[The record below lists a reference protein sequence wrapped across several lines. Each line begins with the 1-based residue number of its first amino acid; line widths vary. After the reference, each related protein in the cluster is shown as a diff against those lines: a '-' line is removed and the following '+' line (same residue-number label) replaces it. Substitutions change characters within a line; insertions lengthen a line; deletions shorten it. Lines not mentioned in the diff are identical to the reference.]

1 MRRMEAIPGELPTAF
16 LDSLPNPV
24 LVKNAALTYVWVN
37 RAFEDLFG
45 VSRDRIA
52 GLRDEDIFPEQRAG
66 ANRDRRILTE
76 GSVGEDLGTVIQERR
91 GRRETLTRKSRLTLA
106 DGTVLLIGIM
116 HDVTEVVTANLALA
130 ETSAAL
136 RAQAQE
142 LRRLADT
149 DMLTG
154 CLNRRALFELAGGV
168 PSPTEV
174 GLLLTDIDHF
184 KSINDTYGHAAGDLA
199 LKHFATV
206 VMRNIRETDTLARI
220 GGEEFAVLLP
230 GATIDAT
237 RVIAE
242 RIRAALAASPLVCE
256 DGLVINMTVSIGVC
270 LPESRELLDLDALLA
285 DADRRLY
292 VAKREGRDRVVFA
305 D

>member
-1 MRRMEAIPGELPTAF
+1 MGRTEAISGELPTAF

-37 RAFEDLFG
+37 RAFEELFD
-45 VSRDRIA
+45 VSRQNIA
-52 GLRDEDIFPEQRAG
+52 GLRDEDVFPENRSDAPRDARVVNEG
-66 ANRDRRILTE
+66 AIE
-76 GSVGEDLGTVIQERR
+76 EDLGAVVHERR
-91 GRRETLTRKSRLTLA
+91 ERRETLTRKSRLTLA

-116 HDVTEVVTANLALA
+116 HDVTEVMAANAALA

-136 RAQAQE
+136 RAQTQE

-184 KSINDTYGHAAGDLA
+184 KRINDTHGHAAGDLA
-199 LKHFATV
+199 LKHFAAV

-230 GATIDAT
+230 GATTDAT

-270 LPESRELLDLDALLA
+270 LPETREALDLDTLLA

-292 VAKREGRDRVVFA
+292 VAKREGRDRVVCV

>member
-1 MRRMEAIPGELPTAF
+1 MRRMKAIPGELPTAF

-24 LVKNAALTYVWVN
+24 LVKNAALVYVWVN

-45 VSRDRIA
+45 VSRDGIA
-52 GLRDEDIFPEQRAG
+52 GLRDEDVFPEHG
-66 ANRDRRILTE
+66 EGPVRDRRVLTE
-76 GSVGEDLGTVIQERR
+76 GTVDEDLGTVIQERR

-106 DGTVLLIGIM
+106 DGTVLLIGIL
-116 HDVTEVVTANLALA
+116 HDVTEVVAANAALA

-168 PSPTEV
+168 TSETEV

-184 KSINDTYGHAAGDLA
+184 KKINDTYGHAAGDLA
-199 LKHFATV
+199 LKHFTGV
-206 VMRNIRETDTLARI
+206 VMRNIRESDTLARI

-270 LPESRELLDLDALLA
+270 LPETRELLDLDALLA
-285 DADRRLY
+285 DADRQALRRQ
-292 VAKREGRDRVVFA
+292 A
-305 D
+305 